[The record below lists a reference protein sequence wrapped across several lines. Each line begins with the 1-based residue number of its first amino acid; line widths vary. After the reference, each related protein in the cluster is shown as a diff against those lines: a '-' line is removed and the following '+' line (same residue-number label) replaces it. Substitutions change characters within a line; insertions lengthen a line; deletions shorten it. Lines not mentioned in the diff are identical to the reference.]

1 MALQLG
7 THLAHDG
14 GWRQIRQLCDV
25 IELFSTDALVFLA
38 VSSVGGRATQPYD
51 GGLGNSLRTRQ
62 PGSRLIV
69 AYFPDWTPE
78 VSELALE
85 LV

>member
-25 IELFSTDALVFLA
+25 IELFSTDALVSLA
-38 VSSVGGRATQPYD
+38 VSSVEGRATQPYD
-51 GGLGNSLRTRQ
+51 GALGKSSRT
-62 PGSRLIV
+62 PAARLS
-69 AYFPDWTPE
+69 ADRCLPPRLDT
-78 VSELALE
+78 
-85 LV
+85 